1 MTLDVQIWNSEERF
15 GLRTEMGALSI
26 VLKATAGGVGG
37 LFPVPSPQ
45 QRKWIKWRLAESHR
59 KV

>member
-1 MTLDVQIWNSEERF
+1 MTLNVQIWNSEERF
-15 GLRTEMGALSI
+15 GLRIEMWALSI
-26 VLKATAGGVGG
+26 VLKATEEGIGG

-45 QRKWIKWRLAESHR
+45 QRNWIKWRLAESHR

>member
-1 MTLDVQIWNSEERF
+1 MQIWNSEERF

-26 VLKATAGGVGG
+26 VLKATEVGVGG